1 MTMKTPIL
9 ASIMGGQVKAMPA
22 NASDGVVE
30 IGLLLP
36 SRRAAELLQLAQ
48 ERHET
53 VGQLLR
59 KLIERE
65 LARSA

>member
-1 MTMKTPIL
+1 MKPLML
-9 ASIMGGQVKAMPA
+9 ASIMGGQSKALPA

-36 SRRAAELLQLAQ
+36 SNRAAELLQLASD
-48 ERHET
+48 RHES

-59 KLIERE
+59 KLIDRE

>member
-1 MTMKTPIL
+1 MKTPFL
-9 ASIMGGQVKAMPA
+9 APIGGGQFKAMPA

-36 SRRAAELLQLAQ
+36 SQRAAQLLQLAQ
-48 ERHET
+48 DRHES

-59 KLIERE
+59 KLIDRE
-65 LARSA
+65 IARSA